1 MFDLETQ
8 SKIPKPIQILCHQL
22 HTFKKSIFGFLL
34 CLPTSLL
41 ALLLLILLAYNGVS
55 VFCVHL
61 PFLPKTPLPPL
72 IPPSQLILPSNFS
85 RQNLAGDHNTKLL
98 LQWPP
103 NPSSPSPTKLS
114 FSSSSSVYVVREENA
129 PLFIK
134 TTTHFPSSPKPEVSL
149 VKPVPIT
156 GSASR
161 RARRLKKMKRKLRSL
176 TSSSSETVTTNQPFS
191 KRIKE
196 FFVSKNCTK
205 PRFFM
210 TWISS
215 LSSFGERESFA
226 VESLFK
232 SHPNS
237 CLVIVSKTMDSDE
250 GINRVLKPFSDS
262 GFKVLAI
269 SPDYDYVFK
278 NTPAEAW
285 FNLLKTGKVN
295 PGEIPLGQ
303 NLSNLL
309 RLALLY
315 KYGGVYTD
323 TDMIFVKSFSRLKN
337 VIGAQTIDL
346 ETGKWS
352 RLNNAVLV
360 FDKSHPL
367 LFEFIKEFALTFDGN
382 KWGHNGPYLVSRVV
396 SRIMINSSCVF
407 RNSGNEKSDFTVLA
421 PPAFYPVDWSR
432 IQSLFSS
439 PNDEFQSKWVVG
451 KLRHIRTKSFVV
463 HLWNRQSKKMRIEKG
478 SILDYIMLDSCV
490 FSCNNNSLL
499 VSSL

>member
-1 MFDLETQ
+1 MLFDIETHRL
-8 SKIPKPIQILCHQL
+8 PKPILVLVHQL
-22 HTFKKSIFGFLL
+22 HTFKKSLFAFLL
-34 CLPTSLL
+34 CVPTSLL

-61 PFLPKTPLPPL
+61 PFLAKPTSPEEPA
-72 IPPSQLILPSNFS
+72 NFS
-85 RQNLAGDHNTKLL
+85 RQNLAQKPLL
-98 LQWPP
+98 LNWST
-103 NPSSPSPTKLS
+103 SSSSKI
-114 FSSSSSVYVVREENA
+114 SSSSSSMYVVREENA
-129 PLFIK
+129 PLFLK
-134 TTTHFPSSPKPEVSL
+134 TQFPIFPKPDVSL

-156 GSASR
+156 GSNR
-161 RARRLKKMKRKLRSL
+161 RTRRFRRLKRKLRSL
-176 TSSSSETVTTNQPFS
+176 SSESQTSQPFS
-191 KRIKE
+191 KRMRE
-196 FFVSKNCTK
+196 FFVSGNCTK

-232 SHPNS
+232 SHPNA
-237 CLVIVSKTMDSDE
+237 CLAIVSKAMDSAD
-250 GINRVLKPFSDS
+250 GIRILKPFLEM
-262 GFKVLAI
+262 GFRVTAV

-278 NTPAEAW
+278 NTPAETW
-285 FNLLKTGKVN
+285 FNLLRTGKIH
-295 PGEIPLGQ
+295 PGEISLGQ

-323 TDMIFVKSFSRLKN
+323 TDVIFVRSFSKLKN

-360 FDKSHPL
+360 FDKKHPL
-367 LFEFIKEFALTFDGN
+367 LLEFIKEFTLTFNGN

-396 SRIMINSSCVF
+396 SKISSQKHPGF
-407 RNSGNEKSDFTVLA
+407 NFTVLP

-439 PNDEFQSKWVVG
+439 PADEFQSKWVVG
-451 KLRHIRTKSFVV
+451 KLKHIRTKSFVV
-463 HLWNRQSKKMRIEKG
+463 HLWNRQSKRLEMEKG
-478 SILDYIMLDSCV
+478 SIIDYIKSDSCI
-490 FSCNNNSLL
+490 FSCNSS